1 MVCRARSCSAGRG
14 ARVRD
19 AILSRRQGDALPLGS
34 ARRRGAGRTSC
45 RRLVC
50 VAAGLLLLCGARAEP
65 AAAAGV
71 PAGFPRVR
79 ALLINGGGERAR
91 NFQSHLL
98 HVQELVRLLV
108 RNGVAAHD
116 IVVFASDGD
125 NPSPDLAVRD
135 METEP
140 DFWLIE
146 DVWPGTLLG
155 NRVRYENTS
164 VDGVLHRPAKKKALR
179 QWIERQRSGFR
190 AGDILLV
197 YVTDH
202 GSKNKADLA
211 NNGIVL
217 WGEELS
223 VNELRE
229 LLALL
234 PETVRVVMVMS
245 QCFSGSFA
253 HLMSAEPGATT
264 PSGNICGYFSAPA
277 DRFAYG
283 CYPENLGK
291 AQVGHG
297 FRFIDALGDLGSLP
311 RAHASV
317 LVTDDTPDVP
327 HRTSD
332 VYLEGV
338 LRREAE
344 RRGSTI
350 DAVVDGLLR
359 DAWRDT
365 ARFRM
370 DIELLD
376 RMADTFG
383 GARPRSLADLD
394 QQSDVIRGL
403 RHRLRTYTPRWRTA
417 LLDLK
422 RENVERFVAERP
434 NWRERLDPE
443 ALQDIN
449 SRQKATFS
457 EYFLE
462 GLVEFLEGDR
472 VASRQ
477 LAVLQRRAEQS
488 RAALYR
494 MEVRLGVQLRMRA
507 LLVRIAGLVYLDQY
521 GSGRE
526 RLAFDQVGRCEN
538 VSVRPEGGLRRRAAA
553 GDLALS
559 RPEKF
564 PPLAADVELVDA
576 VTPGWLGVGF
586 REVDRVA
593 AVDQSLAG
601 GAVKVLTVHTRSPA
615 ELAGIEVGDIILGPP
630 GAHFGDPYGIRSWS
644 MLARPGATHR
654 LEVLRG
660 EQSLAVDVEMAH
672 YPVDP

>member
-1 MVCRARSCSAGRG
+1 
-14 ARVRD
+14 
-19 AILSRRQGDALPLGS
+19 
-34 ARRRGAGRTSC
+34 
-45 RRLVC
+45 
-50 VAAGLLLLCGARAEP
+50 
-65 AAAAGV
+65 
-71 PAGFPRVR
+71 VR
-79 ALLINGGGERAR
+79 ALLINGGGERTR
-91 NFQSHLL
+91 NFRSHLL

-108 RNGVAAHD
+108 SNGVAERD
-116 IVVFASDGD
+116 IAVFASDGE
-125 NPSPDLAVRD
+125 NPTPDLAVRD

-155 NRVRYENTS
+155 NRVRYENTTL
-164 VDGVLHRPAKKKALR
+164 DGVLHRPAKKKALR
-179 QWIERQRSGFR
+179 QWIEGHRSGFR

-234 PETVRVVMVMS
+234 PEAVRVVVVMS

-253 HLMSAEPGATT
+253 HLMSAGPGAT
-264 PSGNICGYFSAPA
+264 PSGNVCGYFSAPA

-291 AQVGHG
+291 DQVGHG
-297 FRFIDALGDLGSLP
+297 FRFIDALGDVGSLL

-332 VYLEGV
+332 VYLEEV

-350 DAVVDGLLR
+350 DDVVDGLLR
-359 DAWRDT
+359 DAGRDT
-365 ARFRM
+365 ARFRV

-394 QQSDVIRGL
+394 QQSDVIRRL
-403 RHRLRTYTPRWRTA
+403 RHRLKTYAPRWRTA
-417 LLDLK
+417 VLDLK
-422 RENVERFVAERP
+422 REIVERFVAENP
-434 NWRERLDPE
+434 NWRERLDP
-443 ALQDIN
+443 ATLQDIN

-462 GLVEFLEGDR
+462 GLVEFLDGDR
-472 VASRQ
+472 LAAEQ
-477 LAVLQRRAEQS
+477 LEALQRKAEQA

-494 MEVRLGVQLRMRA
+494 TEVRLGVQLRMRT
-507 LLVRIAGLVYLDQY
+507 LLIRIAGLIHLDQY
-521 GSGRE
+521 GNGRE
-526 RLAFDQVGRCEN
+526 RLAFDEVGRCEN
-538 VSVRPEGGLRRRAAA
+538 VSVRPEGAVRRRAAA
-553 GDLALS
+553 GDLALR

-586 REVDRVA
+586 REVDRVT
-593 AVDQSLAG
+593 AVDQSLAR

-615 ELAGIEVGDIILGPP
+615 ELAGIEVGDTILGPP
-630 GAHFGDPYGIRSWS
+630 GAHFGDKYAIRSWS

>member
-1 MVCRARSCSAGRG
+1 MRA
-14 ARVRD
+14 V
-19 AILSRRQGDALPLGS
+19 
-34 ARRRGAGRTSC
+34 
-45 RRLVC
+45 
-50 VAAGLLLLCGARAEP
+50 
-65 AAAAGV
+65 
-71 PAGFPRVR
+71 
-79 ALLINGGGERAR
+79 LINGGGEPTR
-91 NFQSHLL
+91 NFRSHLL

-108 RNGVAAHD
+108 RNGVAERD
-116 IVVFASDGD
+116 IAVFASDGN

-146 DVWPGTLLG
+146 DVWPGTMLG
-155 NRVRYENTS
+155 NRVRYENTTL
-164 VDGVLHRPAKKKALR
+164 DGVLHRPAKKMALR
-179 QWIERQRSGFR
+179 EWFERRRSKFR
-190 AGDILLV
+190 AGDVLLV

-223 VNELRE
+223 VSELRE
-229 LLALL
+229 MLALV
-234 PETVRVVMVMS
+234 PETVRVVVVMS

-253 HLMSAEPGATT
+253 HLMSAGPGVTT
-264 PSGNICGYFSAPA
+264 PAGNVCGYFSAPA

-291 AQVGHG
+291 DQVGHG
-297 FRFIDALGDLGSLP
+297 FRFIDALGDLGTLP

-332 VYLEGV
+332 VYLEELLQREA
-338 LRREAE
+338 LRRGA
-344 RRGSTI
+344 TL
-350 DAVVDGLLR
+350 DAVVDGFLP
-359 DAWRDT
+359 DAWQDT
-365 ARFRM
+365 VRFRA

-376 RMADTFG
+376 RMADAFG
-383 GARPRSLADLD
+383 GTRPRSLADLD
-394 QQSDVIRGL
+394 RQSDVIRQL
-403 RHRLRTYTPRWRTA
+403 LHRLKTYTPRWRTA

-422 RENVERFVAERP
+422 RENVERFVVEHP
-434 NWRERLDPE
+434 HWRERLDPA

-462 GLVEFLEGDR
+462 GLVEFLDGDR
-472 VASRQ
+472 AAADR
-477 LAVLQRRAEQS
+477 LAALQGKAAES

-494 MEVRLGVQLRMRA
+494 MEVRLGVLLRMRT
-507 LLVRIAGLVYLDQY
+507 LLLRIAGLVYLDQH

-526 RLAFDQVGRCEN
+526 QLAFDQVGRCED
-538 VSVRPEGGLRRRAAA
+538 VSVRPQGDGRRRAAA
-553 GDLALS
+553 GDLVLS

-564 PPLAADVELVDA
+564 PPLAADVALVDA

-586 REVDRVA
+586 REVDRVT
-593 AVDQSLAG
+593 AVDHGLAR
-601 GAVKVLTVHTRSPA
+601 GAVKVVTVHTRSPA
-615 ELAGIEVGDIILGPP
+615 ELAGIEVGDTILGPP
-630 GAHFGDPYGIRSWS
+630 GAHFGDKYAIRSWS
-644 MLARPGATHR
+644 MLARPGTTHR
-654 LEVLRG
+654 LEVRRG
-660 EQSLAVDVEMAH
+660 EQSLAVDVEMTH